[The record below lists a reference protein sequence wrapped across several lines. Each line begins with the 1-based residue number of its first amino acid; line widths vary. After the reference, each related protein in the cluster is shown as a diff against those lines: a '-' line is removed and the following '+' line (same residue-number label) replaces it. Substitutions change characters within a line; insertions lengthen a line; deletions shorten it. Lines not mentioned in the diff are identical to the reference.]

1 MPTRYAAFYFGTFS
15 NVGIFSFLTKKEGPK
30 APAPED
36 KEALRKKRDEDAA
49 RLSPATET
57 LRTETLRQNSQTQRD
72 IARATA
78 AKIDAIES
86 EMAFDIF
93 DAPEPSWNSRPKAR
107 PKTAT
112 PQEISD
118 GRTQP
123 GETGN
128 TLPLIELATTEILG
142 ESGQS
147 GSIEVAES
155 VTHPEIEE
163 IAILYASEQTDL
175 VEQMLHDLIKSDH
188 LGNAMH
194 SVWWMLFDYYQMMGK
209 QAEFDSLSIDYASK
223 YETSPP
229 SWVEALHRTTP
240 LIAPT
245 SAGVIPTIAFA
256 GLLDGS
262 IVKQL
267 DKVQK
272 LSEKNRVFRLE
283 FARVTDVDPE
293 GCTLLLRA
301 LKTLQKSEHDLI
313 MVGAAEL
320 ADKIRGIIQIGRR
333 DETEA
338 PWLLLLEILQLL
350 DREKDFEETSMDYC
364 ITFEVSPPSFQAP
377 KNIKVTTAPEEK
389 VHPNVSPDR
398 FLMPVVVTGSTDQ
411 LMLAIKEY
419 AAQYQPVVIDCSRLT
434 RIDFTAAGQLMNT
447 LLPLTGSGRLIEFQ
461 DVNHLVAAL
470 LHVMGLHQIAKIFPH
485 KY

>member
-1 MPTRYAAFYFGTFS
+1 
-15 NVGIFSFLTKKEGPK
+15 VGIFSFLKKKEGPK

-49 RLSPATET
+49 RLSPSTE
-57 LRTETLRQNSQTQRD
+57 LRIESLRQNSQTQRD

-78 AKIDAIES
+78 LKIDAIES

-93 DAPEPSWNSRPKAR
+93 DAPEPSWNSRPKR
-107 PKTAT
+107 PTTAT
-112 PQEISD
+112 REEISD

-123 GETGN
+123 GDTGN
-128 TLPLIELATTEILG
+128 TLPLIELATTELLG
-142 ESGQS
+142 DSSGPSQAV
-147 GSIEVAES
+147 EVAES
-155 VTHPEIEE
+155 VSHPEIEE

-188 LGNAMH
+188 LGSANH
-194 SVWWMLFDYYQMMGK
+194 SVWWMLFDFYQIMGK

-240 LIAPT
+240 LIAPG

-256 GLLDGS
+256 GLLDSS
-262 IVKQL
+262 IAKQL

-283 FARVTDVDPE
+283 FARVTDVTPE
-293 GCTLLLRA
+293 GCTMLLHA

-333 DETEA
+333 DDTEA

-377 KNIKVTTAPEEK
+377 KNVKVTTAREEK

-398 FLMPVVVTGSTDQ
+398 FLMPAVVAGPTDQ

-434 RIDFTAAGQLMNT
+434 RIDFTAAGQLMNS

-470 LHVMGLHQIAKIFPH
+470 LHVMGLNQIAKIFPH